1 MQDALLPVELKTG
14 HVQKPSHNHLA
25 QLSTYTFMLRARHG
39 SSTSSRVDNT
49 TAANDDIEKFGA
61 ANSGMLLYLNHE
73 SQNAKHVKPS
83 LSDIKTLIG
92 QRNEVV
98 CASMRAKQP
107 RGIAIEYEQNDP
119 NKKYAK
125 VVVQNPP
132 PPSALPQ
139 LQSNV
144 STCERCYKNRE
155 CMMYASSDKHKTTTS
170 TSITATPAKNKH
182 GKLLD
187 HFTGHLQGA
196 ELEYFR
202 NWDRLIDLEKH
213 ASAKDVI
220 SRAWLFES
228 AEKEMRDG
236 KCISSLVL
244 DEAYSISVD
253 TKETT
258 SSTNSE
264 NEQDVSIRFV
274 RSNDSKQT
282 TSLVSLSIEVGS
294 YVIVS
299 EDGTSFVSKSSPQGT
314 HNAQRRVVRQKKMH
328 IMKGTVVKLGSQDI
342 YISVPKK
349 DVGRLTRSPSNIPT
363 KFRLDKDEYTG
374 SVGLLLQNLVNF
386 FTLDI
391 PSFSAE
397 SLGTSTK
404 TKTLTANTEYSARR
418 RRLTNSIIRLDP
430 QPRFLDDISESSLFT
445 SDAFALDG
453 IAGCDMSSLKRDFYK
468 LNKDQKGAVLK
479 AISAEDFTLIQG
491 LPGTGMFWFVI
502 LKLLLSHVHFSTY
515 PHAFRSWS
523 HHREKCNNCISDSIT
538 CK

>member
-39 SSTSSRVDNT
+39 SAASSKIDNGY
-49 TAANDDIEKFGA
+49 DDMEKFGA

-98 CASMRAKQP
+98 CASIRATQP

-155 CMMYASSDKHKTTTS
+155 CMMYASADKHKTTSIATS
-170 TSITATPAKNKH
+170 VTTTPAKNKH

-196 ELEYFR
+196 ELDYFR
-202 NWDRLIDLEKH
+202 KWDRLIDLEKH
-213 ASAKDVI
+213 ASARDVI

-228 AEKEMRDG
+228 GEKEMRDG

-244 DEAYSISVD
+244 DEAYSISVN
-253 TKETT
+253 TEETT

-328 IMKGTVVKLGSQDI
+328 IMKGTVVKLGEGDI
-342 YISVPKK
+342 YISVPRK
-349 DVGRLTRSPSNIPT
+349 DVGRLRSPSNT
-363 KFRLDKDEYTG
+363 QSVKFRLDKDEYTG

-404 TKTLTANTEYSARR
+404 TKTPTANNEYSARR

-453 IAGCDMSSLKRDFYK
+453 IPGCDMSSLKRDFYK

-491 LPGTGMFWFVI
+491 LPGTGAFW
-502 LKLLLSHVHFSTY
+502 LLFSYFSFHMCLFNLSYTFHSIVTSQGKAQLLHF
-515 PHAFRSWS
+515 
-523 HHREKCNNCISDSIT
+523 
-538 CK
+538 

>member
-39 SSTSSRVDNT
+39 TAASRIDNT
-49 TAANDDIEKFGA
+49 TAADDDMEKFGA
-61 ANSGMLLYLNHE
+61 ANSGVLLYLNHE

-98 CASMRAKQP
+98 CASIRATRP

-119 NKKYAK
+119 NKKYAR

-155 CMMYASSDKHKTTTS
+155 CMMYASSDKHKITTS
-170 TSITATPAKNKH
+170 TSVTATPAKNKH

-220 SRAWLFES
+220 SRAWLFGS

-258 SSTNSE
+258 SSTNSG

-274 RSNDSKQT
+274 RSNDFTQ
-282 TSLVSLSIEVGS
+282 I
-294 YVIVS
+294 
-299 EDGTSFVSKSSPQGT
+299 
-314 HNAQRRVVRQKKMH
+314 
-328 IMKGTVVKLGSQDI
+328 
-342 YISVPKK
+342 
-349 DVGRLTRSPSNIPT
+349 
-363 KFRLDKDEYTG
+363 
-374 SVGLLLQNLVNF
+374 LL
-386 FTLDI
+386 
-391 PSFSAE
+391 
-397 SLGTSTK
+397 
-404 TKTLTANTEYSARR
+404 
-418 RRLTNSIIRLDP
+418 
-430 QPRFLDDISESSLFT
+430 
-445 SDAFALDG
+445 
-453 IAGCDMSSLKRDFYK
+453 
-468 LNKDQKGAVLK
+468 
-479 AISAEDFTLIQG
+479 
-491 LPGTGMFWFVI
+491 
-502 LKLLLSHVHFSTY
+502 
-515 PHAFRSWS
+515 
-523 HHREKCNNCISDSIT
+523 
-538 CK
+538 